1 MSHRIFTDST
11 GTDWQVW
18 DVRPTTTTESIQL
31 RSEYAEGWLAF
42 QSNLGRKRLVPIPT
56 GWEQL
61 GDDTLC
67 RLCSEAQEQQPRKR
81 LLE

>member
-42 QSNLGRKRLVPIPT
+42 ESSLGRRRLVPIPT
-56 GWEQL
+56 GWEQWAE
-61 GDDTLC
+61 DQLC
-67 RLCSEAQEQQPRKR
+67 LLCSKALEQPPRRR
-81 LLE
+81 LVE